1 MSVRQILNQP
11 ITKAVLAL
19 ALAALPLSNAVMAS
33 PANPNPYIDV
43 QPDGTEVE
51 LQLRGDE
58 HFNWSVDARGFTV
71 VRKGDWYEY
80 ARLNPQG
87 KLVGS
92 GLRVGHADPVAAGIQ
107 KGLLPSAA
115 AMAQGAKVMN
125 NNVTAQAVPP
135 LGPVKNLVVLIRFNN
150 HQSRTLPSVADIDV
164 LFNAPG
170 GDAILAPT
178 GSVRD
183 VYLENSYGQMQLNS
197 DVSSWIDVSNTEQ
210 YYANG
215 QSGDSTLWEAL
226 REALDVLDT
235 TVNFND
241 YDTDGD
247 GQIDAIAFLHSGYA
261 AEWGGTDSDGTAYQ
275 NRIWSHRW
283 AIQQPPWTSNEGV
296 QVFDYHI
303 SPALWGTS
311 GTDIGRIG
319 VIAHETGH
327 FFGLPDLYDT
337 DGGGDGIGSY
347 GLMAN
352 SWDFNGTQYCP
363 PHFSPW
369 SKEDLGWISPT
380 VISASGQYSV
390 AEAELNNEF
399 YKITQGFPSGEYL
412 MIENRQNS
420 GFDCTMPQGGLA
432 IWHID
437 NQAGFNTEGYPGQR
451 GRKFPE
457 NGKHYRVALLQ
468 ADGNYDLERGNN
480 RGDAGDVHHAG
491 GVDAIGPGPGGHP
504 NTDTYQ
510 GGNVSS
516 SGNTISN
523 ISASGSTMT
532 FCLNGC
538 GGNISPNAVITSIVC
553 DNNDRSC
560 SFDGTGS
567 SDSDG
572 SITSYDWD
580 FGDGNFGSGATTNH
594 TYAAYGTYTV
604 GLTVTDNDSA
614 TDFVDD
620 SITLTEPVAG
630 TTMAVSSIIVD
641 TQNNGGGNKSP
652 RATVTIEDDQGNPV
666 GSVTVDGTFTGDGAG
681 SASEQTNGSGTA
693 VLVSP
698 GNKKGR
704 VNFTFCVTN
713 VSGGTLT
720 WTDAPG
726 SVCAS
731 N

>member
-1 MSVRQILNQP
+1 MKVRQILNKP
-11 ITKAVLAL
+11 MVLAMLAL
-19 ALAALPLSNAVMAS
+19 ALPLATTVMAS
-33 PANPNPYIDV
+33 PANPNSYFDV

-58 HFNWSVDARGFTV
+58 HFNWSVDAHGFTV
-71 VRKGDWYEY
+71 VRNGGWYEY

-87 KLVGS
+87 NLVGS
-92 GLRVGHADPVAAGIQ
+92 GLRVGHADPASIGFQ
-107 KGLLPSAA
+107 KRLLPSAA
-115 AMAQGAKVMN
+115 VMAQSSKV
-125 NNVTAQAVPP
+125 VDDDAAQAVPP
-135 LGPVKNLVVLIRFNN
+135 LGAVKNLVVLIRFSN
-150 HQSRTLPSVADIDV
+150 HQSRTLPSVADIDI
-164 LFNAPG
+164 LFNAVG
-170 GDAILAPT
+170 GDATLAPT

-197 DVSSWIDVSNTEQ
+197 DVSNWIDVTNTEQ

-226 REALDVLDT
+226 REALDALDA

-241 YDTDGD
+241 YDTDND
-247 GQIDAIAFLHSGYA
+247 GQIDAIAFMHSGYA
-261 AEWGGTDSDGTAYQ
+261 AEWGGTDSDGTVYQ
-275 NRIWSHRW
+275 DRIWSHRW
-283 AIQQPPWTSNEGV
+283 AIQQPPWTSAEGV

-352 SWDFNGTQYCP
+352 SWDFDGTQYCP

-369 SKEDLGWISPT
+369 SKEDLGWINPT

-399 YKITQGFPSGEYL
+399 YKITQGFPSDEYL

-437 NQAGFNTEGYPGQR
+437 NNAGFNTEGYPGQR
-451 GRKFPE
+451 GRKFPG

-480 RGDAGDVHHAG
+480 RGDGGDVHHAG

-523 ISASGSTMT
+523 VSASGSSMT

-538 GGNISPNAVITSIVC
+538 GGNVSPTAVITSIVC
-553 DNNDRSC
+553 NNNDRSC
-560 SFDGTGS
+560 VFDGTGS

-580 FGDGNFGSGATTNH
+580 FGDGNFGTGATTNH
-594 TYAAYGTYTV
+594 TYAAYGSYTV

-630 TTMAVSSIIVD
+630 TTMSVTSIIVD
-641 TQNNGGGNKSP
+641 TLNTGGGNKSP
-652 RATVTIEDDQGNPV
+652 RATVTIQDDQGNPV

-681 SASEQTNGSGTA
+681 SGSDTTNGAGSA
-693 VLVSP
+693 VLVSS
-698 GNKKGR
+698 GSKKGR
-704 VNFTFCVTN
+704 VNFTFCITN

-720 WTDAPG
+720 WTDTPN
-726 SVCAS
+726 SVCTS